1 MKKFLCIV
9 LSLLAVTGCA
19 TSSKTS
25 VGDDTTEITSS
36 EGISGT
42 DLSDLS
48 VTYSKEDFGLYTPP
62 DKDRNSSF
70 IIGLDEDQDA
80 LPFNDNELVRYLA
93 VTNYD
98 VKDKVVKFE
107 GDEVPTDHT
116 VVSHISYEGGNLP
129 VVNSKGISVIGLK
142 GEDNKKCST
151 PDDVKVAYDINRKQ
165 EEEYITSK
173 IDDKNYVIQL
183 YFKKT
188 EVPQEQTEVT
198 TNEEGKEV
206 QQLVYKYERI
216 IVEKGKD
223 LLNVPEATYSMKF
236 IVRDGYVKSIDL
248 YSYR

>member
-1 MKKFLCIV
+1 MRTK
-9 LSLLAVTGCA
+9 
-19 TSSKTS
+19 
-25 VGDDTTEITSS
+25 
-36 EGISGT
+36 
-42 DLSDLS
+42 
-48 VTYSKEDFGLYTPP
+48 
-62 DKDRNSSF
+62 
-70 IIGLDEDQDA
+70 
-80 LPFNDNELVRYLA
+80 NELVRYLA

-107 GDEVPTDHT
+107 GDETPTDHT

-129 VVNSKGISVIGLK
+129 VVNSKGISIVGLK
-142 GEDNKKCST
+142 GEDNKNCST
-151 PDDVKVAYDINRKQ
+151 PDDVKVAYDINKKQ

-198 TNEEGKEV
+198 TNEEGKQV

>member
-1 MKKFLCIV
+1 MV
-9 LSLLAVTGCA
+9 LRV
-19 TSSKTS
+19 
-25 VGDDTTEITSS
+25 
-36 EGISGT
+36 
-42 DLSDLS
+42 
-48 VTYSKEDFGLYTPP
+48 
-62 DKDRNSSF
+62 R
-70 IIGLDEDQDA
+70 IIKNVA
-80 LPFNDNELVRYLA
+80 
-93 VTNYD
+93 
-98 VKDKVVKFE
+98 
-107 GDEVPTDHT
+107 HWW
-116 VVSHISYEGGNLP
+116 
-129 VVNSKGISVIGLK
+129 
-142 GEDNKKCST
+142 C
-151 PDDVKVAYDINRKQ
+151 KVAYDINRKQ

-198 TNEEGKEV
+198 TNEEGKQV

>member
-1 MKKFLCIV
+1 M
-9 LSLLAVTGCA
+9 
-19 TSSKTS
+19 
-25 VGDDTTEITSS
+25 
-36 EGISGT
+36 
-42 DLSDLS
+42 S

-62 DKDRNSSF
+62 DKDGNSSF

-173 IDDKNYVIQL
+173 IDDKNYVIQS
-183 YFKKT
+183 
-188 EVPQEQTEVT
+188 EVT